1 MAFSATSSSEGG
13 NPSCGPITF
22 KLRTSLLEES
32 PQKSLKLEITPSIPE
47 ADANGLLDRLHAQLS
62 SEGKELL
69 LHLKE
74 SDDAF
79 HFEIDP
85 VLKDNTK
92 SVKSKP
98 FHHATSRF
106 ETEFNDCELIGEG
119 GFGRVYKGK
128 HVIDGALYA
137 VKKIRIKGVED
148 KQLREVHT
156 LSVVNHKHVVRYYQS
171 WLQNGPLDPDLSSEA
186 GSASGDQSSKDV
198 DIKEWLYL
206 YIQMER
212 CSRTLRELLE
222 DSPPPPTETRL
233 KLFRQILKGLVC
245 IHEKNII
252 HRDLNPNNIFLDGNG
267 DIKIG
272 DFGLG
277 ESKSFFLFIFSK
289 EIIIICFAEVT
300 RYITVLESSF
310 GKCCYNVQIRN

>member
-148 KQLREVHT
+148 KQLREVQT
-156 LSVVNHKHVVRYYQS
+156 LSVVNHEHVVRYYQ
-171 WLQNGPLDPDLSSEA
+171 
-186 GSASGDQSSKDV
+186 V
-198 DIKEWLYL
+198 RIFYF
-206 YIQMER
+206 MH
-212 CSRTLRELLE
+212 LE
-222 DSPPPPTETRL
+222 
-233 KLFRQILKGLVC
+233 V
-245 IHEKNII
+245 
-252 HRDLNPNNIFLDGNG
+252 
-267 DIKIG
+267 
-272 DFGLG
+272 
-277 ESKSFFLFIFSK
+277 FLFF
-289 EIIIICFAEVT
+289 F
-300 RYITVLESSF
+300 
-310 GKCCYNVQIRN
+310 